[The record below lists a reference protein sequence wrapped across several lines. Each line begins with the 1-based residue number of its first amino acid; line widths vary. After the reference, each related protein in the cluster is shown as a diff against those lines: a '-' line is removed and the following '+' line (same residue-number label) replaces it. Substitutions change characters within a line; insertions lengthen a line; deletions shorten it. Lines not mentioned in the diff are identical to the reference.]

1 MSLLEH
7 FPSVHIFLR
16 NDEYFSKVKHPQSNV
31 SIMKL
36 DSIRF
41 SAFIRNQTSR
51 DKYRWHQLW
60 HGLLPQEKH
69 FAMQIYEPNTC
80 FSNSH
85 TNNNLQI
92 GLLKAF
98 WNSYLFL
105 CWYNWTYTL
114 IQPMLSFTLK
124 HSQGAKYLKDQ
135 KICIFSL
142 MSSTIWQT
150 DQGICTL
157 HKLLCWASR
166 AHRLKFEHT
175 YCLLIGTK
183 DEDVLIFF
191 RFFCPNYSASYLQ
204 SIV

>member
-1 MSLLEH
+1 
-7 FPSVHIFLR
+7 
-16 NDEYFSKVKHPQSNV
+16 
-31 SIMKL
+31 
-36 DSIRF
+36 
-41 SAFIRNQTSR
+41 
-51 DKYRWHQLW
+51 
-60 HGLLPQEKH
+60 
-69 FAMQIYEPNTC
+69 MQIYEPNTC

-92 GLLKAF
+92 GWLKAL

-114 IQPMLSFTLK
+114 IQPMLSVTLK

-150 DQGICTL
+150 DQVICTL
-157 HKLLCWASR
+157 HKLLYWASR

-191 RFFCPNYSASYLQ
+191 SIFLSKLLLQAIYSLLSKDIWKVQKGSSRASPLPGP
-204 SIV
+204 